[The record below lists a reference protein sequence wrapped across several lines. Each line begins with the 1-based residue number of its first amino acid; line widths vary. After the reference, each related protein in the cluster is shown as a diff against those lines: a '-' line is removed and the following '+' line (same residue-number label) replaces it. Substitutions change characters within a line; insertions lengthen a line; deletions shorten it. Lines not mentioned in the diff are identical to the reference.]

1 VKKLEKKLAEKRE
14 DIAEVQADL
23 REAKAKGD
31 SKKVAKYQ
39 RKLAE
44 KQSDLSSI
52 QQELSRARAAL
63 ASLQK

>member
-1 VKKLEKKLAEKRE
+1 MKKLEKKLAEKRE

-44 KQSDLSSI
+44 N
-52 QQELSRARAAL
+52 RAI
-63 ASLQK
+63 